1 MEIARAFC
9 MQFLRSRIT
18 PALKG
23 GPEYCL
29 QCVQIFVPKPKR
41 KAIGNKT
48 CTHGRPESGLP
59 LRAGGNLA
67 CIICVQNARVIV
79 RRNSAFLTDAVW
91 LISCVKQRAF
101 SSGLR
106 TRFCLLRIVVGLAH
120 SMNLHQLRHQSCT
133 VKWLASVCQNT
144 THTCMRGFLHNLM

>member
-1 MEIARAFC
+1 
-9 MQFLRSRIT
+9 MQFSASQKDACPQGRPGIL
-18 PALKG
+18 
-23 GPEYCL
+23 L

-41 KAIGNKT
+41 KAIENKT

-106 TRFCLLRIVVGLAH
+106 TLFCLLRIVVGLAH

-144 THTCMRGFLHNLM
+144 THTCMRGFLHNLV